1 MGYING
7 TDRDQIVLFPEVLD
21 QYIDENNLVRAVAAF
36 IDYVD
41 FSELGFVRAE
51 AAETGRPG
59 YDPRTM
65 LGIYLWGH
73 LNGMRTTRRLE
84 RECRRN
90 VELMWL
96 TGKLYPDH
104 KTIANF
110 RKNNRQGLKGVMVEF
125 RLWCEGEEMV
135 GKELA
140 AVDGSKFKAV
150 NSMSRNYTKSGLEK
164 VIKQEEARVERYLK
178 ELDEADQLEGEEE
191 EKHLTVEELK
201 KKIAGIKG
209 YLDRHKE
216 LRQKIIDSGETQI
229 SLTDADS
236 RLMRGG
242 KATDICYNVQVGVD
256 SKHKLIVDFEVTS
269 AIADQGMLAG
279 IANKVKEAL
288 RVEKLEVV
296 ADGGYFEGT
305 TIKECEDA
313 NITTYVPVEESDGA
327 TALGIFPRSQFS
339 YDEERDRYICP
350 AGEELNFISATREK
364 KKLGYVTIR
373 KYGTKACK
381 GCALR
386 AQCTTSK
393 QGGRSIRRWEHQEV
407 IERQAERN
415 LQHPEIQR
423 QRGSLI
429 EHVFGTLKRAMG
441 HTYFVTR
448 GRESVSAEFSLAA
461 LSYNFKRVA
470 SIMGIEAMR
479 RSFAAKGA

>member
-7 TDRDQIVLFPEVLD
+7 TDRDQVVLFPEVLD

-36 IDYVD
+36 IEFLD
-41 FSELGFVRAE
+41 FNELGFVRAE

-96 TGKLYPDH
+96 TGKLNPDH

-125 RLWCEGEEMV
+125 RLWCEREEMF

-164 VIKQEEARVERYLK
+164 KIKEEEARIERYLK
-178 ELDEADQLEGEEE
+178 ELDEADELEGEEE

-242 KATDICYNVQVGVD
+242 KAADVSYNIQVGVD
-256 SKHKLIVDFEVTS
+256 SKHKLIVDFDVTS

-288 RVEKLEVV
+288 GVENLDVV
-296 ADGGYFEGT
+296 ADGGYFEGIS
-305 TIKECEDA
+305 IKQCEDE
-313 NITTYVPVEESDGA
+313 NITTYVPVDGPDGSIGR
-327 TALGIFPRSQFS
+327 GIFPRSQFS
-339 YDEERDRYICP
+339 YDEERDLYICP
-350 AGEELNFISATREK
+350 AGEELNFLRETTK
-364 KKLGYVTIR
+364 KKRQGKVKIR
-373 KYGTKACK
+373 KYGTKACG

-393 QGGRSIRRWEHQEV
+393 QGRQIERWEHQGV
-407 IERQAERN
+407 IDRQAARN

-429 EHVFGTLKRAMG
+429 EHVFGTLKRTMG

-470 SIMGIEAMR
+470 SIMGIEKIK